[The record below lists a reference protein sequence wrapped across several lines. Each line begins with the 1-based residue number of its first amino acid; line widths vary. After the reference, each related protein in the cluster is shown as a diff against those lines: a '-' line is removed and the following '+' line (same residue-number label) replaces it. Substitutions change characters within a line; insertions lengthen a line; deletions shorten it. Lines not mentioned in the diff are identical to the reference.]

1 MGQVR
6 SGKALYVGISDTP
19 AWKIAQC
26 NTLASLRGWTPF
38 AGVSTQY
45 SLVEVNGMAAC
56 DINHLKYAQP
66 STHST
71 ASLVCTNFFLQRT
84 AERDLLPMCADMGIG
99 CLPWGVLS
107 QGLLSGKYNHLS
119 VTDGQEAFAKLHRL
133 SGREEQRAVVGIDS
147 YRPKAVLREWTERN
161 AEIAHTV
168 GAAAAACGRTPTQVC
183 NGSKRSVAS
192 LH

>member
-1 MGQVR
+1 MLQVR

-45 SLVEVNGMAAC
+45 SLVEVSAARAHQHPQPALPLT
-56 DINHLKYAQP
+56 HLIA
-66 STHST
+66 HSFVR
-71 ASLVCTNFFLQRT
+71 AFAFSPFQRT
-84 AERDLLPMCADMGIG
+84 AERDLLPMCADLGVG

-107 QGLLSGKYNHLS
+107 QGLLSGKYKHLS

-133 SGREEQRAVVGIDS
+133 NGREEQRAIVGIDS

-168 GAAAAACGRTPTQVC
+168 GATAAACGRTPTQV
-183 NGSKRSVAS
+183 S
-192 LH
+192 